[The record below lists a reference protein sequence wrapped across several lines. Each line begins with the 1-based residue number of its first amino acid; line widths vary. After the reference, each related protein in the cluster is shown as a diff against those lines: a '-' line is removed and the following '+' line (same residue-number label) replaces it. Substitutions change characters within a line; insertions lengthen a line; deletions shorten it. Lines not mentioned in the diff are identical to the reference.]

1 MRQVGE
7 MMGREIGDCQEVKSE
22 KGKMSG
28 YHEEISVYGGRV
40 GDVHRHTER
49 KGHRRWPL
57 SSQNLMKKNE
67 ELQLPAGPA
76 ADHTHVLT

>member
-7 MMGREIGDCQEVKSE
+7 TMGREIGDCQEVKSE

-40 GDVHRHTER
+40 GNGHGMKRCTHTQRER
-49 KGHRRWPL
+49 EKG
-57 SSQNLMKKNE
+57 
-67 ELQLPAGPA
+67 A
-76 ADHTHVLT
+76 